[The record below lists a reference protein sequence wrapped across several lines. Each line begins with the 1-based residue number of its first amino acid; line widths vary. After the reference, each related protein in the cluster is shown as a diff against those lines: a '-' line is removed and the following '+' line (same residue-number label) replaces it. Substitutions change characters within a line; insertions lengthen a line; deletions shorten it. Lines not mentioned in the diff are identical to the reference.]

1 MGERLGT
8 LLAQFHLTTMATELL
23 PRFAQAGQQETL
35 PLLLEVCELEAAERQ
50 ARRIARLRAAAKL
63 PPGKTSTAPDFFGH
77 RFGLTKPGVLKGSE
91 MSQEKDGREEE
102 AGMEAAERTSE
113 ELPERWSARAKTEI
127 VLRLLKGEEVGTVS
141 REMQVPVHELERWRR
156 IFLEGGT
163 NGFKRRDTP
172 GAERELKRVQAKV
185 GELTMKLEI
194 VEWFLEKKG
203 YGEELR
209 KLKRSGEL

>member
-1 MGERLGT
+1 
-8 LLAQFHLTTMATELL
+8 
-23 PRFAQAGQQETL
+23 
-35 PLLLEVCELEAAERQ
+35 
-50 ARRIARLRAAAKL
+50 
-63 PPGKTSTAPDFFGH
+63 
-77 RFGLTKPGVLKGSE
+77 
-91 MSQEKDGREEE
+91 MSQEKDGRGEE
-102 AGMEAAERTSE
+102 AGMEGAERQTSE

-127 VLRLLKGEEVGTVS
+127 VLRLLKGEEIGTVS
-141 REMQVPVHELERWRR
+141 RETQVPVHELERWRR

-209 KLKRSGEL
+209 RLKRSGEL

>member
-1 MGERLGT
+1 
-8 LLAQFHLTTMATELL
+8 
-23 PRFAQAGQQETL
+23 
-35 PLLLEVCELEAAERQ
+35 
-50 ARRIARLRAAAKL
+50 
-63 PPGKTSTAPDFFGH
+63 
-77 RFGLTKPGVLKGSE
+77 
-91 MSQEKDGREEE
+91 MSQEKDGRGEET
-102 AGMEAAERTSE
+102 GMEAAERQTSE

-127 VLRLLKGEEVGTVS
+127 VLRLLKGEELGTVS
-141 REMQVPVHELERWRR
+141 RETQVPVHELERWRR

-185 GELTMKLEI
+185 GELTMKLEV

>member
-1 MGERLGT
+1 
-8 LLAQFHLTTMATELL
+8 
-23 PRFAQAGQQETL
+23 
-35 PLLLEVCELEAAERQ
+35 
-50 ARRIARLRAAAKL
+50 
-63 PPGKTSTAPDFFGH
+63 
-77 RFGLTKPGVLKGSE
+77 

-102 AGMEAAERTSE
+102 AGMEAAERTGA

-127 VLRLLKGEEVGTVS
+127 VLRLLKGEEIGTVS
-141 REMQVPVHELERWRR
+141 RETQVPVHELERWRR
-156 IFLEGGT
+156 MFLEGGT

-203 YGEELR
+203 YGEELKEVEALR
-209 KLKRSGEL
+209 GAVSPGTRQRYTVALLCEALHAPRSSVYAAGAEAVPTDGGKHGPKTALTDDALVEIRAVLAACRAVQPRVDRRAPGVPD

>member
-1 MGERLGT
+1 
-8 LLAQFHLTTMATELL
+8 
-23 PRFAQAGQQETL
+23 
-35 PLLLEVCELEAAERQ
+35 
-50 ARRIARLRAAAKL
+50 
-63 PPGKTSTAPDFFGH
+63 
-77 RFGLTKPGVLKGSE
+77 
-91 MSQEKDGREEE
+91 MSQEKDGRGEET
-102 AGMEAAERTSE
+102 GMEAAERQTGE

-127 VLRLLKGEEVGTVS
+127 VLRLLKGEELGTVS

-203 YGEELR
+203 YGEELK

>member
-1 MGERLGT
+1 M
-8 LLAQFHLTTMATELL
+8 
-23 PRFAQAGQQETL
+23 
-35 PLLLEVCELEAAERQ
+35 EAAERQ
-50 ARRIARLRAAAKL
+50 
-63 PPGKTSTAPDFFGH
+63 PG
-77 RFGLTKPGVLKGSE
+77 
-91 MSQEKDGREEE
+91 
-102 AGMEAAERTSE
+102 E

-127 VLRLLKGEEVGTVS
+127 VLRLLKGEELGTVS
-141 REMQVPVHELERWRR
+141 RETQVPVHELERWRR

-203 YGEELR
+203 YGEELKKLKSTLSPAR
-209 KLKRSGEL
+209 KLLAVAADLSELLPFVRTATSWTCSSPIQMSAL

>member
-1 MGERLGT
+1 
-8 LLAQFHLTTMATELL
+8 
-23 PRFAQAGQQETL
+23 
-35 PLLLEVCELEAAERQ
+35 
-50 ARRIARLRAAAKL
+50 
-63 PPGKTSTAPDFFGH
+63 
-77 RFGLTKPGVLKGSE
+77 
-91 MSQEKDGREEE
+91 MSQEKDGRGEET
-102 AGMEAAERTSE
+102 GMEAAERQTSE

-127 VLRLLKGEEVGTVS
+127 VLRLLKGEELGTVS
-141 REMQVPVHELERWRR
+141 RETQVPVHELERWRR

-203 YGEELR
+203 YGEELK

>member
-1 MGERLGT
+1 M
-8 LLAQFHLTTMATELL
+8 
-23 PRFAQAGQQETL
+23 
-35 PLLLEVCELEAAERQ
+35 EAAERQ
-50 ARRIARLRAAAKL
+50 
-63 PPGKTSTAPDFFGH
+63 
-77 RFGLTKPGVLKGSE
+77 
-91 MSQEKDGREEE
+91 
-102 AGMEAAERTSE
+102 TSE

-127 VLRLLKGEEVGTVS
+127 VLRLLKGEELGTVS
-141 REMQVPVHELERWRR
+141 RETQVPVHELERWRR

-163 NGFKRRDTP
+163 TGFKRRDSP
-172 GAERELKRVQAKV
+172 AAERELKRVQAKV

>member
-1 MGERLGT
+1 MSKRVEES
-8 LLAQFHLTTMATELL
+8 AE
-23 PRFAQAGQQETL
+23 
-35 PLLLEVCELEAAERQ
+35 EAAAMADSGPE
-50 ARRIARLRAAAKL
+50 
-63 PPGKTSTAPDFFGH
+63 
-77 RFGLTKPGVLKGSE
+77 
-91 MSQEKDGREEE
+91 
-102 AGMEAAERTSE
+102 SE

-127 VLRLLKGEEVGTVS
+127 VLRLLKGEELGAVS
-141 REMQVPVHELERWRR
+141 REIQVPVHELERWRR

-172 GAERELKRVQAKV
+172 AAERELKRVQAKV

-203 YGEELR
+203 YGEELK